1 MRADRVTELLKSEF
15 GLVRKMIS
23 YKNTAKEIAD
33 SGIDTA
39 IIPLG
44 SVEQHSSHLPIGTDV
59 MIAEAISAA
68 IAERINALLLPPI
81 PISTCYEH
89 KGTKGSVC
97 MRPITFYQ
105 MLQDIVLCLRDQ
117 GIKKIAVVLGH
128 GGIFIAA
135 PAIRELNALYD
146 DLQVIL
152 VQTTGNGDR
161 KTILEN
167 KLPEIHAGESETS
180 LMLYLH
186 EEFVNKELMMQNDF
200 NPDYPQSM
208 LNHVPVTRISKTGA
222 WGMPSLATREKGE
235 KIFNIMIENAMYYI
249 ECAFAVC
256 PKEKW

>member
-1 MRADRVTELLKSEF
+1 MVS
-15 GLVRKMIS
+15 RKGKFMIS
-23 YKNTAKEIAD
+23 YNNTAKEVKE
-33 SGIDTA
+33 SGVDMA
-39 IIPLG
+39 ILPFG

-59 MIAEAISAA
+59 MLAEDIARG
-68 IAERINALLLPPI
+68 IAERINALLLPAI

-117 GIKKIAVVLGH
+117 GIKKVAVVLGH

-146 DLQVIL
+146 DLQVVL
-152 VQTTGNGDR
+152 VQSESGKGNR
-161 KTILEN
+161 RSLLEN
-167 KLPEIHAGESETS
+167 TEPEIHAGESETS

-186 EEFVNKELMMQNDF
+186 EELVNKELMMQNDYT
-200 NPDYPQSM
+200 PEYPQNM
-208 LNHVPVTRISKTGA
+208 LNHVPLTRISGTGA
-222 WGMPSLATREKGE
+222 WGKSSLATKEKGKAIYE
-235 KIFNIMIENAMYYI
+235 CIVKNSVEYI
-249 ECAFAVC
+249 ERALSVC

>member
-1 MRADRVTELLKSEF
+1 
-15 GLVRKMIS
+15 MIS
-23 YKNTAKEIAD
+23 YRNTAKEIKE
-33 SGIDTA
+33 SGVDMA
-39 IIPLG
+39 ILPFG

-59 MIAEAISAA
+59 MIAEDMARG
-68 IAERINALLLPPI
+68 IAERMNALLLPPI

-117 GIKKIAVVLGH
+117 GIKKVVVVLGH

-152 VQTTGNGDR
+152 VQSESSSENR
-161 KTILEN
+161 RRILEN
-167 KLPEIHAGESETS
+167 TEAEIHAGEGETS

-186 EEFVNKELMMQNDF
+186 EELVNKELMMHNDF
-200 NPDYPQSM
+200 TPAYPQNM
-208 LNHVPVTRISKTGA
+208 LNQVPIPRISETGA
-222 WGMPSLATREKGE
+222 WGKSSLATKEKGKLLYE
-235 KIFNIMIENAMYYI
+235 SAIEGYIAYI
-249 ECAFAVC
+249 EKAFSVC

>member
-1 MRADRVTELLKSEF
+1 
-15 GLVRKMIS
+15 MIS
-23 YKNTAKEIAD
+23 YRNTAKEIKD
-33 SGIDTA
+33 SGVDSA

-59 MIAEAISAA
+59 MLAEAIGAA
-68 IAERINALLLPPI
+68 LAERIGALLLPAI

-89 KGTKGSVC
+89 KGSVGSVC
-97 MRPITFYQ
+97 MRPSTFYQ

-146 DLQVIL
+146 DLQVVL
-152 VQTTGNGDR
+152 VQTSSGSGDR
-161 KTILEN
+161 KVYLEN
-167 KLPEIHAGESETS
+167 DKPEIHAGESETS

-186 EEFVNKELMMQNDF
+186 EELVNKELMVRNDC
-200 NPDYPQSM
+200 NPDFPQSM
-208 LNHVPVTRISKTGA
+208 LNHVPLTRISKTGT

-235 KIFNIMIENAMYYI
+235 KIFKCMIDNAVDYVQK
-249 ECAFAVC
+249 AFAVC
-256 PKEKW
+256 PREKW

>member
-1 MRADRVTELLKSEF
+1 
-15 GLVRKMIS
+15 MIS

-33 SGIDTA
+33 SGIDMA

-59 MIAEAISAA
+59 MLAEAIAEGV
-68 IAERINALLLPPI
+68 AERIDALLLPTI

-89 KGTKGSVC
+89 KGVKGSVC

-117 GIKKIAVVLGH
+117 GIKKVAVVLGH
-128 GGIFIAA
+128 GGIFVAG

-146 DLQVIL
+146 DLQVVL
-152 VQTTGNGDR
+152 VQTESGVADT
-161 KTILEN
+161 KAFLEN
-167 KLPEIHAGESETS
+167 KKIEIHAGESETS

-186 EEFVNKELMMQNDF
+186 GELVNKELMLQNDF
-200 NPDYPQSM
+200 DPEYPQSM
-208 LNHVPVTRISKTGA
+208 LNQAPLTKISKTGA

-235 KIFNIMIENAMYYI
+235 KVFKCMIDNALHYI
-249 ECAFAVC
+249 EEAFKIC
-256 PKEKW
+256 PEDKW